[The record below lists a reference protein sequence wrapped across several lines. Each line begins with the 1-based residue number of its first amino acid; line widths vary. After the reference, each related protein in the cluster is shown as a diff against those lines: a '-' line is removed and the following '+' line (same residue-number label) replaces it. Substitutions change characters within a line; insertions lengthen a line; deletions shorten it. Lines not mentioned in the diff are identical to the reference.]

1 MVGRLSTAV
10 DDDEALRVSSLLS
23 TTTQG
28 PKHTFTTETDA
39 TDGSR
44 VQPIGEATG
53 HNNNDIETRTKL
65 NIITI
70 TNITSIVNIQ
80 NWYLITVIRMP
91 RSFLITNKR
100 YTSDDSTNAA
110 TKSNVTQAHYVYTY
124 HEEINEVDNDYSIE
138 DTASFEG
145 KTKFLMC

>member
-44 VQPIGEATG
+44 VQPVGEATG
-53 HNNNDIETRTKL
+53 HNNKDTETRTKL
-65 NIITI
+65 NIISS
-70 TNITSIVNIQ
+70 TNITSI
-80 NWYLITVIRMP
+80 
-91 RSFLITNKR
+91 
-100 YTSDDSTNAA
+100 
-110 TKSNVTQAHYVYTY
+110 
-124 HEEINEVDNDYSIE
+124 IN
-138 DTASFEG
+138 T
-145 KTKFLMC
+145 